1 MLKYTVE
8 FVDQGLRI
16 EVESERTLFQAMLDA
31 SIAVDAPCGGRG
43 KCGKCLVEIRN
54 PQAEEWMQVRACQT
68 KVNSDLLVRNVR
80 RSDDLNVLL
89 EGGAGAQC
97 PWKSWVYALHVQVEP
112 CPKGESSSDWRR
124 LAQALQAQ
132 TGLTGWKIRPE
143 RAGALCAQLR
153 EGGGSIWAVVNGAME
168 VVDVQLSEPQM
179 YMLAVDLGTTSIA
192 GYLLDVNRQCTVASA
207 GEINPQIQYGAD
219 VVSRVSY
226 ALEQGGRALAE
237 SARRAVDALAQRLCA
252 QAGARRE
259 QVYAAAL
266 VGNTGMHHLFLNIRP
281 EALAHA
287 PYNPALDEGLI
298 LRAEDY
304 GLHLNAQAALVVLPV
319 IAGYVGA
326 DTVACLLSGDWLQR
340 ERCTLLVDIG
350 TNGEMVLG
358 NRHRRIACST
368 AAGPAFEGARIQC
381 GMRGVEGAVDRVWL
395 EGETIR
401 YHVIGDVQAKGIC
414 GSGLVDLIATL
425 LEAGELDESGRLTH
439 GDAYALGE
447 GKVVLTQQDV
457 REVQLAKAAVRA
469 GIELLAQRMG
479 MALEE
484 IEEVHIAG
492 AFGNYLNPD
501 SACAIGLIPPVLRK
515 KIVKVGN
522 AAGEG
527 AKRALQDR
535 DAWETARR
543 LARETEFLELAS
555 LRQFQD
561 TFVDA
566 LEFEDEE
573 GEGEE

>member
-8 FVDQGLRI
+8 FVDQGLRT
-16 EVESERTLFQAMLDA
+16 EVESDRTLFQAMLDA

-54 PQAEEWMQVRACQT
+54 PQSEEWLQVRACQT

-80 RSDDLNVLL
+80 KSDDLNVLL
-89 EGGAGAQC
+89 EGGAGAQH

-112 CPKGESSSDWRR
+112 CRKGESSSDWRR

-153 EGGGSIWAVVNGAME
+153 EGKGSVWTVVNGAME

-226 ALEQGGRALAE
+226 ALEQGSQALAE
-237 SARRAVDALAQRLCA
+237 SARRAVDALAQRLCD

-304 GLHLNAQAALVVLPV
+304 GLHLNAQAALMVLPV

-340 ERCTLLVDIG
+340 ERSTLLVDIG

-401 YHVIGDVQAKGIC
+401 YHVIGDVEAKGIC
-414 GSGLVDLIATL
+414 GSGLVDLIAAL
-425 LEAGELDESGRLTH
+425 LQAGELDESGRLTH
-439 GDAYALGE
+439 GDVYALGE
-447 GKVVLTQQDV
+447 GEVVLTQQDV

-492 AFGNYLNPD
+492 AFGNYLNAD